1 MHTPQSAISTSGLSE
16 LSAGSGQQPKEVQPL
31 QEEEE
36 EEEREEEEEER
47 EEEEEEEDEEMGEEL
62 VFREVCL
69 YMCA

>member
-31 QEEEE
+31 QEE

>member
-36 EEEREEEEEER
+36 EEEEREE